1 MEELINKTMTEY
13 NCTRSE
19 AIEKINEKL
28 GPGFFARTWD
38 GIKRAASAEVDAA
51 GKGIVSG
58 TENAGAFFGIG
69 LGVLG
74 AAYLGQKA
82 GVIPSFSASS
92 AGKVAG

>member
-28 GPGFFARTWD
+28 GPGFFQRTWD
-38 GIKRAASAEVDAA
+38 GIKAAASAEVDAA

-58 TENAGAFFGIG
+58 TESAGMYLGIG
-69 LGVLG
+69 LGLVG
-74 AAYLGQKA
+74 AAWIGQKA
-82 GVIPSFSASS
+82 GVIPAFSASAS
-92 AGKVAG
+92 GKVAG